1 MVLVL
6 VGMLLRSAVRMGAAL
21 VPVCT
26 GLVVAMGGMAVL
38 GIPLNVF
45 SMVAAVLII
54 GLGVDYGVFM
64 VMRRAD
70 EEGLGTEK
78 AVLVSGLTTLAGFGA
93 LALALHPALHTIG
106 VTVLLGIGAAFPSA
120 LLVIPA
126 FQGKLWE

>member
-1 MVLVL
+1 
-6 VGMLLRSAVRMGAAL
+6 
-21 VPVCT
+21 
-26 GLVVAMGGMAVL
+26 
-38 GIPLNVF
+38 
-45 SMVAAVLII
+45 
-54 GLGVDYGVFM
+54 M